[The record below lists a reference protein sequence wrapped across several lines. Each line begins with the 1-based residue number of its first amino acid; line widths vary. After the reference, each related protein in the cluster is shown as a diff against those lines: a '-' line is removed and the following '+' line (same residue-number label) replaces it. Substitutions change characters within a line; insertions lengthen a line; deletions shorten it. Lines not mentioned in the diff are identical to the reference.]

1 MRIERTNIDLNWA
14 RFDAVLDTA
23 GVDAHTNAQ
32 LTITLKVF
40 LRQNAG
46 APRRMIMP
54 QMTSRVRSSSEG
66 SARDLDGNQFVF
78 DRFTPE
84 HWTRFTGFYQSQG
97 QDFWDGNF
105 WLAPPESFDTSAWG
119 EGLVDRPEDFGHTA
133 TLAPHRAIQPNVD
146 CHFRL
151 ELADN
156 AAHAHKTIDVY
167 NIVSNLTPDP
177 RVEGSTMRFRAD
189 DSHYD
194 QTAVDR
200 AEHWE
205 VDSQTQQFVHQTF
218 QRTFLHEIGHA
229 IGLEHVGV
237 NVRIEGCFDADDHNI
252 TICYGNTLA
261 TRESIMGAGEALSW
275 HEALPWRRAMEVLT
289 GTSRHGWEVH
299 QSYFG
304 PQEGVRT
311 T

>member
-1 MRIERTNIDLNWA
+1 MRIERTNIDLNGA
-14 RFDAVLDTA
+14 RFDAALDTG

-54 QMTSRVRSSSEG
+54 QMTSRVRRSTEG
-66 SARDLDGNQFVF
+66 SASDLDGNQFVF

-84 HWTRFTGFYQSQG
+84 HWNRFTTFYQSEG

-105 WLAPPESFDTSAWG
+105 WLAPPSSFDTSSWG
-119 EGLVDRPEDFGHTA
+119 EGLVDRPEDFGHTS

-151 ELADN
+151 ELVDN
-156 AAHAHKTIDVY
+156 SAHAHKTIDVY
-167 NIVSNLTPDP
+167 NIVSNLTPEP
-177 RVEGSTMRFRAD
+177 TVEGATRSFRAD
-189 DSHYD
+189 ESHYD
-194 QTAVDR
+194 QTAIER
-200 AEHWE
+200 AEHSGT
-205 VDSQTQQFVHQTF
+205 DIHTQQLVQTF

-229 IGLEHVGV
+229 IGLDHVGV
-237 NVRIEGCFDADDHNI
+237 NMRIQGCFDADGHNI
-252 TICYGNTLA
+252 TICYGNTFG
-261 TRESIMGAGEALSW
+261 TRDNIMGAGETLSW

-289 GTSRHGWEVH
+289 GTSRHAWEVH
-299 QSYFG
+299 QNYFG
-304 PQEGVRT
+304 PQVVLRT
-311 T
+311 A